1 MKSKRRQ
8 IFYVF
13 LSLLIAS
20 MVWFYVSNSDE
31 ITVNVHDVAIE
42 FLNEDTTLADKGLMR
57 VSGEEDMSVDL
68 RLKFPRR
75 LAYSFDTSQI
85 RLVCDLSFHHL
96 RGQADRGLQHPAAE
110 RHFLA

>member
-75 LAYSFDTSQI
+75 LAYSSALCAIFPPSPMRASRPWPTTSCC
-85 RLVCDLSFHHL
+85 R
-96 RGQADRGLQHPAAE
+96 AAFP
-110 RHFLA
+110 RVM